1 MIDVQDQEFSSIKV
15 EVDDQVNKLKASFND
30 TLKNTLV
37 EHAKKINEQVQDQLA
52 DIKSTLDNKI
62 DSIKGDVI
70 GQVHK
75 VNQHVNDLRVE
86 ITKVADSLK
95 SKHKEVNESL
105 DNLLRRI
112 EQSPVS
118 FPSSPCTTFL
128 FSAPTTIWYTFIH
141 CATIFHQHASICSPF
156 YCRYL

>member
-1 MIDVQDQEFSSIKV
+1 M
-15 EVDDQVNKLKASFND
+15 
-30 TLKNTLV
+30 TLKNTLD
-37 EHAKKINEQVQDQLA
+37 EHAKKINEQVQDQLV

-62 DSIKGDVI
+62 DSTKGDVI

-95 SKHKEVNESL
+95 SKHTEVNESL
-105 DNLLRRI
+105 DNLLRHI

-118 FPSSPCTTFL
+118 FPLGSPCTPFL
-128 FSAPTTIWYTFIH
+128 FEAPTTIQYTLGP
-141 CATIFHQHASICSPF
+141 A
-156 YCRYL
+156 